1 MISSHTFTAQRL
13 KFVASVE
20 MGQSPPSTEYSLLSN
35 SGLPFLQGTA
45 DFGFQYPV
53 PRVYC
58 PVSSKV
64 ALAGDILFS
73 VRAPVGTLNIAD
85 SEYGIGRG
93 LCAIRC
99 GEEID
104 RNFAWWMLHWA
115 RIQLAYEA
123 TGSTYEAVA
132 SEDVANLLIPLP
144 SQSQQKQ
151 IANYLDR
158 ETEKIDA
165 LIAAKKRLLEL
176 LTEKRRSMITHAVT
190 RGLRDDV
197 PMKDSDV
204 EWLGKIPEHW
214 DALPLKLLC
223 ESLQTGPFGTQLH
236 AEDYIENGVP
246 SINPAHLS
254 NGKIVPDLKV
264 SVDEDTVERLA
275 IHKFK
280 LGDIVFARRGEI
292 GRCGLVTQQEVGW
305 LCGSG
310 SLRAR
315 PHKNLLNPEYLVRV
329 MLNTFA
335 SNWLSIMSVGTTM
348 ENLNT
353 EIIGAL
359 AIPVPPLNEQN
370 QICNKIEKQI
380 ISLDLLSEI
389 TKNTVSLLQERR
401 TSLISA
407 AVTGQLRIPD

>member
-1 MISSHTFTAQRL
+1 MRSLNKKWDAPKDYLLRDGDFLISRSGTIGRAFVYSSH
-13 KFVASVE
+13 
-20 MGQSPPSTEYSLLSN
+20 N
-35 SGLPFLQGTA
+35 
-45 DFGFQYPV
+45 
-53 PRVYC
+53 
-58 PVSSKV
+58 
-64 ALAGDILFS
+64 
-73 VRAPVGTLNIAD
+73 
-85 SEYGIGRG
+85 G
-93 LCAIRC
+93 LCSYAGYLVRFIF
-99 GEEID
+99 D
-104 RNFAWWMLHWA
+104 
-115 RIQLAYEA
+115 
-123 TGSTYEAVA
+123 
-132 SEDVANLLIPLP
+132 
-144 SQSQQKQ
+144 SQQVPQYYFYITKSSQ
-151 IANYLDR
+151 FYLWLKMVAIESTIGNVNGEKYANMLLPNPCLVEQQKIVDYLER

-176 LTEKRRSMITHAVT
+176 LAEKRRSMITHAVT
-190 RGLRDDV
+190 RGLTDDV
-197 PMKDSDV
+197 SMKDSGV
-204 EWLGKIPEHW
+204 EWLGEIPKHW

-236 AEDYIENGVP
+236 AEDYIENGIP

-359 AIPVPPLNEQN
+359 SIPVPPLNEQN

-380 ISLDLLSEI
+380 ISLDLLSET

-407 AVTGQLRIPD
+407 AVAGQIRIAD